1 MGPKAAPNPGAQAR
15 AQRAPSPVITA
26 AIVIAAG
33 LLGGV
38 AFWSRLSPGDVRG
51 WTPSDHDQ
59 AASTGAPASTVT
71 QADRRQRPT
80 STANLVELA
89 WQRSCTP
96 CHGDKG
102 QGDGPQGPMVR
113 APDLTRDEWQARV
126 EDDDI
131 AQVIVKGRNKMPAF
145 DLPPAVIRA
154 LVKRIRMNRAGGA
167 RP

>member
-1 MGPKAAPNPGAQAR
+1 MTEPSRTAR
-15 AQRAPSPVITA
+15 TQRPPSPAITA
-26 AIVIAAG
+26 AIVAAAG

-38 AFWSRLSPGDVRG
+38 AFWSRRTPGDVRN

-59 AASTGAPASTVT
+59 AASTAAASPSTVT
-71 QADRRQRPT
+71 QAERRQRPT

-89 WQRSCTP
+89 WQKSCAP

-113 APDLTRDEWQARV
+113 APDLTREEWQARV

-145 DLPPAVIRA
+145 DLPPGVVRA
-154 LVKRIRMNRAGGA
+154 LVKRIRLNKAA
-167 RP
+167 PVRP